1 MAFSTDWNLQ
11 QIVPDILDFGIDNF
25 LDEHATAQSELE
37 REIRNRWWHRRGL
50 SGEMDATKLT
60 ESQWTK
66 ANSYLVLWKYALPKL
81 TNWVDNDRFLEMIDF
96 YRNRYGEELEA
107 VFADGVEYDTD
118 GDGSVAEIEKK
129 PLPLNRLDH

>member
-1 MAFSTDWNLQ
+1 MAYSTDYNLQ
-11 QIVPDILDFGIDNF
+11 EIVPDILDFGIDNF
-25 LDEHATAQSELE
+25 IDEHATAEAELT
-37 REIRNRWWHRRGL
+37 REIRNRWWHRRGIA
-50 SGEMDATKLT
+50 GEMDATKLT
-60 ESQWTK
+60 DSQWTK

-118 GDGSVAEIEKK
+118 GDGSVADNEKK
-129 PLPLNRLDH
+129 PLPTNRLDR